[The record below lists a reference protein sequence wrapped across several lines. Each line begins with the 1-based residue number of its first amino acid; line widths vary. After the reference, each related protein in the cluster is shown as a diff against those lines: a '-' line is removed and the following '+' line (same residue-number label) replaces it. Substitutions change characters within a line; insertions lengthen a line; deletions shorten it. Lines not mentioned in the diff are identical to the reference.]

1 MQHVGAG
8 GQVFPITGTH
18 AYNFPDAIIAPELE
32 SSIDQSSFSSYQPVA
47 GPELNNNIYTTVQ
60 HRYEG
65 CPKQSNYQSGCLSVY
80 SLRFKARN
88 ISTVYVGTLCTA

>member
-47 GPELNNNIYTTVQ
+47 GPELNNNIYTL
-60 HRYEG
+60 
-65 CPKQSNYQSGCLSVY
+65 PY
-80 SLRFKARN
+80 SSAMKDVPNNLITKVVA
-88 ISTVYVGTLCTA
+88 

>member
-47 GPELNNNIYTTVQ
+47 GAELNNNIYTLDSTAQ
-60 HRYEG
+60 QRYEG

-80 SLRFKARN
+80 SLRFIARN
-88 ISTVYVGTLCTA
+88 IFTAM

>member
-1 MQHVGAG
+1 MLVGASNLEKGPSDYEIFANLRLNFEALFNMQHVGAG

-47 GPELNNNIYTTVQ
+47 GAELNNNIYRT
-60 HRYEG
+60 
-65 CPKQSNYQSGCLSVY
+65 
-80 SLRFKARN
+80 A
-88 ISTVYVGTLCTA
+88 TL